1 MRGQPLEMLGMAATF
16 AVAFLVA
23 MVVLPR
29 LPLGP
34 KGSPRLLTVPSFT
47 VPRGSF
53 FAETTGDEISQLVLW
68 HALGDSIAHARR
80 ADILFI
86 GDSRMPMGL
95 RQADIVPAAGAL
107 GLRVFSLACGHVE
120 RVPFALKLIRKHDLR
135 PKVVVVVGG
144 PHLFRD
150 VLSGPAEKA
159 MKLTRWRAWTQWT
172 EADARWR
179 LQSWVHAWLPK
190 IDWFGQRLT
199 SSWILYRSTR
209 TGWLIPVVE
218 PSARYPI
225 GFDREDAS
233 YAPSLPV
240 ARALKDELD
249 RRGAALILSLVP
261 YGDTRT
267 GHLPFLARELGVPVV
282 LPSFDGLATADGSH
296 LDRSS
301 AESYGKA
308 FWSQLL
314 ALPEVRE
321 KLSLDD
327 PAPKVGGVA
336 ARLGARLPES
346 RNRGLRGLTR

>member
-1 MRGQPLEMLGMAATF
+1 MRRRPLEILGVAVTF

-23 MVVLPR
+23 TDVLPR

-34 KGSPRLLTVPSFT
+34 KRSQRILTIPNFKVPS
-47 VPRGSF
+47 GSF
-53 FAETTGDEISQLVLW
+53 FAETTGDEISQMVLW

-86 GDSRMPMGL
+86 GDSRMPIGF
-95 RQADIVPAAGAL
+95 REEDIVPAAGAL

-144 PHLFRD
+144 PHMFRD
-150 VLSGPAEKA
+150 MLSGPAKKA
-159 MKLTRWRAWTQWT
+159 MKLTKWRAWTQWI

-179 LQSWVHAWLPK
+179 LQSWLHAWLPK
-190 IDWFGQRLT
+190 IDWFGQPLT

-209 TGWLIPVVE
+209 TGWLIPVLE
-218 PSARYPI
+218 PSASYPI

-240 ARALKDELD
+240 ARELEEELD
-249 RRGAALILSLVP
+249 RRGAALILSMVP
-261 YGDTRT
+261 YGNTRV

-296 LDRSS
+296 LARSS

-321 KLSLDD
+321 KLSLDG
-327 PAPKVGGVA
+327 PSPKGRTGG
-336 ARLGARLPES
+336 REWPEGD
-346 RNRGLRGLTR
+346 RG

>member
-1 MRGQPLEMLGMAATF
+1 MRCTPLEILGVAVTF

-23 MVVLPR
+23 TDVLPR

-34 KGSPRLLTVPSFT
+34 KGSQRLLTIPNFKVPSS
-47 VPRGSF
+47 SF
-53 FAETTGDEISQLVLW
+53 FAETTGDEISQMVLW
-68 HALGDSIAHARR
+68 HALGDSIAYARR

-95 RQADIVPAAGAL
+95 RNEDIVPAAGAL

-144 PHLFRD
+144 PHMFRD
-150 VLSGPAEKA
+150 MLSGPAEKA
-159 MKLTRWRAWTQWT
+159 MKLTRWRAWTQWI

-179 LQSWVHAWLPK
+179 LQSWLHAWLPK
-190 IDWFGQRLT
+190 IDWFGQPLT

-218 PSARYPI
+218 PSASYPI

-240 ARALKDELD
+240 ARELAEELE

-261 YGDTRT
+261 YGNTRT

-282 LPSFDGLATADGSH
+282 LPSFDGLVTADGSH
-296 LDRSS
+296 LARSS
-301 AESYGKA
+301 AESYAKA

-321 KLSLDD
+321 KLSLDG
-327 PAPKVGGVA
+327 PAPKADQDKTAG
-336 ARLGARLPES
+336 
-346 RNRGLRGLTR
+346 